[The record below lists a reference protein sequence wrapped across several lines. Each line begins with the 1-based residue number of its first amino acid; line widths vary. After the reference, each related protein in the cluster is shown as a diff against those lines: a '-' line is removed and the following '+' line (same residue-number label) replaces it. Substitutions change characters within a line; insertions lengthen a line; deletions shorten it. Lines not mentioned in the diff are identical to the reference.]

1 MVQVGPYFALC
12 VLPASFIMLVLTQ
25 PRIGSADSI
34 LSGMQ
39 NQRST
44 MAPLKA
50 TIEQNSA
57 QLTDTQ
63 EIYIPFLAI
72 SPFSCQAWLLER
84 LRL

>member
-1 MVQVGPYFALC
+1 
-12 VLPASFIMLVLTQ
+12 
-25 PRIGSADSI
+25 
-34 LSGMQ
+34 
-39 NQRST
+39 